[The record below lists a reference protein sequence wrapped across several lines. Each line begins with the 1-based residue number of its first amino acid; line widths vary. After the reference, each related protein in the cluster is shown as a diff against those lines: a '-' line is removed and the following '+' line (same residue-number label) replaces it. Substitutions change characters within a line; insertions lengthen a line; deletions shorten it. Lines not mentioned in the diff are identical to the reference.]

1 MRAKPHPKFIKNT
14 LIKRFD
20 FKLHFCCDILRFF
33 QFLSILMPRTCVL
46 DLDQHGTERARYEL
60 QNFTKPLLLFCF
72 GCASR
77 YAACLYS
84 FTFCFPSLF
93 FCFAYYCFVQCRFC
107 SFLLFFV
114 FFAASHV
121 LRNFITFLFLFVSF
135 RFSSPRCFLFRFVSF
150 RLSLFLFASPKKIP
164 KRSQNGAKMKP
175 KWSQKA
181 PKDTQNGA
189 KMHPKTDLSAKV
201 DFGWPKGCQN

>member
-1 MRAKPHPKFIKNT
+1 MRAKTHPKFIKNT

-33 QFLSILMPRTCVL
+33 QFLSILMPRTCVS

-60 QNFTKPLLLFCF
+60 QNVAKPLLLFCF

-93 FCFAYYCFVQCRFC
+93 FCFAYSC
-107 SFLLFFV
+107 
-114 FFAASHV
+114 
-121 LRNFITFLFLFVSF
+121 
-135 RFSSPRCFLFRFVSF
+135 FVSF
-150 RLSLFLFASPKKIP
+150 RLVSFLFISFCLFVVSHVFCVISLSVCFFSFRFVSLLLVVFCSVLFLFAYRCFFSLRQKKYHNEAKTEPK
-164 KRSQNGAKMKP
+164 
-175 KWSQKA
+175 
-181 PKDTQNGA
+181 
-189 KMHPKTDLSAKV
+189 
-201 DFGWPKGCQN
+201 